1 MFPTG
6 VITLL
11 FTDIE
16 ASTRLV
22 QLLGPR
28 YPDLLAEHHQILRQ
42 TITAWDGAV
51 VDTQG
56 DAFFAV
62 FTQAQDALA
71 AAISIQRSLVT
82 QTWPDGLQVRV
93 RMGLHTGEPSLT
105 QDGYYVG
112 LDIHRAARVC
122 SAGHG
127 GQVLLTQAT
136 CNLVLADLPF
146 GVSLRDLGNHR
157 LKDLDRPERLYQ
169 LVIPDLPADFPAV
182 RSLELFVHNL
192 PTPLTSFIG
201 REKELADVQKLLA
214 YFRLVTLSGPGGTGK
229 TRLAIRVA
237 NEQLTAFADGV
248 RFIEL
253 APVSDPT
260 LLPQTVAGVLGLREE
275 PGQPILKTLTDTLRA
290 KHLLLVLDN
299 CEHVVAAAASLVE
312 HLLNHCPRLH
322 ILTSS
327 REPLGVIG
335 ERAYAVPALSM
346 PPAGS
351 RHLPPL
357 ETLTQY
363 EAVRLFIERASY
375 VLPDFAAS
383 NENAPAIAHIC
394 QRLDGIPLAIEL
406 AAARV
411 RTLSVEQIA
420 RRLDDRFVLLKGNNH
435 RAVPRQKTLR
445 ALIDWSYDLLT
456 ESEKLLFRRLS
467 VFVGGWSLE
476 SAEAVVTD
484 DQFPAAA
491 VLDGLDRLV
500 NKSLINVRHE
510 NSLPRYFF
518 LDTIHQYAREKLIES
533 AEMDHI
539 RDQHLHYFL
548 QQAQDAEPGLK
559 GLEQLRWFQWLERE
573 LDNLR
578 AAMRWAEQD
587 EQGHSP
593 WLPGE
598 KRRVEQ
604 GVKLAGALWW
614 FWILNG
620 HLNEAV
626 QWFQSLL
633 HRTYENEAALS
644 LTYCQAI
651 WRASCLSYFANRWAQ
666 AAQLA
671 EKALPLCEFHDE
683 KDGRAIAWFV
693 LANVARTQQDY
704 ARAQQLF
711 QQSYDQFQATGNE
724 WGMALVLNLLGW
736 KAFFQQDYEKAEAI
750 GMDCLRLRRKIGVKV
765 GVAAALDLLGT
776 VARVK
781 GEFKRAE
788 ALLQE
793 SLMTVKGMNARYTT
807 SVTLTQLGHVTLA
820 LGDAERAAL
829 YLTEALNLSRE
840 IDDNHDV
847 LELLTHLMVVRWVQG
862 EKQQCALLMTDAVLL
877 SQRLGLNQSA
887 AAIVLDLAH
896 TAQSQNDIRRARA
909 AYEMALALAPS
920 LTTSER
926 SELETCLALLP
937 EVRR

>member
-6 VITLL
+6 IITLL

-28 YPDLLAEHHQILRQ
+28 YPDLLAEHHEIMRQ
-42 TITAWDGAV
+42 AITTWDGTV

-71 AAISIQRSLVT
+71 AAVSIQRSLAT
-82 QTWPDGLQVRV
+82 HTWPDGLQVRV
-93 RMGLHTGEPSLT
+93 RMGMHTGEPTLT

-169 LVIPDLPADFPAV
+169 LVISDLPADFPAV

-201 REKELADVQKLLA
+201 REKEMADVQKLLA

-229 TRLAIRVA
+229 TGL
-237 NEQLTAFADGV
+237 
-248 RFIEL
+248 L
-253 APVSDPT
+253 APVSDAA
-260 LLPQTVAGVLGLREE
+260 LLPQTVAAVLGLREE
-275 PGQPILKTLTDTLRA
+275 PGQPILKTLTDALRS
-290 KHLLLVLDN
+290 KYMLLVLDN
-299 CEHVVAAAASLVE
+299 CEHVVTAAASLVE

-363 EAVRLFIERASY
+363 EAVRLFIERASH
-375 VLPDFAAS
+375 VLPDFAVS

-411 RTLSVEQIA
+411 KTLSVEQIA
-420 RRLDDRFVLLKGNNH
+420 RRLDDRFALLKGNNH

-456 ESEKLLFRRLS
+456 ESEKVLFGRLS
-467 VFVGGWSLE
+467 VFVGGWSLD

-484 DQFPAAA
+484 DQFPAP
-491 VLDGLDRLV
+491 LFF
-500 NKSLINVRHE
+500 
-510 NSLPRYFF
+510 PRYHSPVCPRKTNRIGRDGSHPGSASPLFF
-518 LDTIHQYAREKLIES
+518 ATGAICRT
-533 AEMDHI
+533 
-539 RDQHLHYFL
+539 
-548 QQAQDAEPGLK
+548 
-559 GLEQLRWFQWLERE
+559 WLERV
-573 LDNLR
+573 
-578 AAMRWAEQD
+578 
-587 EQGHSP
+587 GS
-593 WLPGE
+593 
-598 KRRVEQ
+598 
-604 GVKLAGALWW
+604 
-614 FWILNG
+614 I
-620 HLNEAV
+620 
-626 QWFQSLL
+626 
-633 HRTYENEAALS
+633 
-644 LTYCQAI
+644 
-651 WRASCLSYFANRWAQ
+651 
-666 AAQLA
+666 
-671 EKALPLCEFHDE
+671 
-683 KDGRAIAWFV
+683 
-693 LANVARTQQDY
+693 
-704 ARAQQLF
+704 
-711 QQSYDQFQATGNE
+711 
-724 WGMALVLNLLGW
+724 ALVPMAGTR
-736 KAFFQQDYEKAEAI
+736 I
-750 GMDCLRLRRKIGVKV
+750 G
-765 GVAAALDLLGT
+765 
-776 VARVK
+776 
-781 GEFKRAE
+781 
-788 ALLQE
+788 
-793 SLMTVKGMNARYTT
+793 
-807 SVTLTQLGHVTLA
+807 
-820 LGDAERAAL
+820 
-829 YLTEALNLSRE
+829 
-840 IDDNHDV
+840 
-847 LELLTHLMVVRWVQG
+847 
-862 EKQQCALLMTDAVLL
+862 
-877 SQRLGLNQSA
+877 
-887 AAIVLDLAH
+887 
-896 TAQSQNDIRRARA
+896 
-909 AYEMALALAPS
+909 
-920 LTTSER
+920 
-926 SELETCLALLP
+926 
-937 EVRR
+937 